1 MNVRSRF
8 PAVRRA
14 RTRVQR
20 IGFGAGA
27 LFLAAL
33 SGCGPDP
40 EAPAAPEPEAAATT
54 PSQQSTA
61 RGFPEAPTAPRPA
74 ALPPA
79 PSADV
84 RPVGPYQADH
94 GRDCAGWPRLA
105 LDTLPGTCVGIV
117 AHATHPA
124 IAAAGPRFRPR
135 SIVQDPVRDDVLWII
150 DGGAQRDHA
159 GRVFRL
165 RVAPGRGEPPAV
177 HLVLTRL
184 HRPHGGRV
192 GPDGKVYVG
201 EVDGIFRFDP
211 AAVNAAIDALPPA
224 PSGPQPVVS
233 VAREA
238 VVSGLPTQL
247 RREERIRYH
256 PLSAFVFTPEWD
268 LIVNRGSSTDRCL
281 ESLPAARCEDEAD
294 GLAGLVRYPYLGGGR
309 FGTEAE
315 VIARGLRNS
324 VALAA
329 HPSGTLLQGENGADF
344 QEAERPHEELN
355 VIVRG
360 GHYGWPYCFDER
372 GRDPSWAHSDFT
384 CDPVGNPTYH
394 PPLRLL
400 PPHGAPLGLAYYD
413 HAALPML
420 TGHLLVSLHG
430 YRATGHRVLA
440 LPVNARGLP
449 PAEGGE
455 LTLLAGWDADEQGP
469 KGAPVELWVARDGS
483 IWLVEDKNG
492 TVLRVAAETYA
503 PSADADPH
511 ASSGASGLQPAD
523 AVFVGLRTEVFG
535 PRCGACHA
543 FLLGP
548 PDEAAQA
555 LRHEGWL
562 ALDGDVTALEQR
574 ITRRH
579 ARPMPPSVPLPADE
593 LARVRAWLA
602 TQR

>member
-1 MNVRSRF
+1 MNERTPF
-8 PAVRRA
+8 PASRRA
-14 RTRVQR
+14 LSSAQAFR
-20 IGFGAGA
+20 FGAGLLLLVA
-27 LFLAAL
+27 LA
-33 SGCGPDP
+33 GCGPDP
-40 EAPAAPEPEAAATT
+40 EIPEGQASQGAAPRAASASPG
-54 PSQQSTA
+54 PSLQ
-61 RGFPEAPTAPRPA
+61 EAPVPPRPA

-79 PSADV
+79 PPADV

-94 GRDCAGWPRLA
+94 GRDCHGWPRLE
-105 LDTLPGTCVGIV
+105 LDTLSGTCVGIV

-135 SIVQDPVRDDVLWII
+135 SIVQDPARDDVFWII

-165 RVAPGRGEPPAV
+165 RAAARPSELPAV

-211 AAVNAAIDALPPA
+211 AAVNVAIDALPPA
-224 PSGPQPVVS
+224 PPGPQPVVA

-238 VVSGLPTQL
+238 VVSGLATQL
-247 RREERIRYH
+247 RREDRIRYH
-256 PLSAFVFTPEWD
+256 PLSAFVFTPAGD

-281 ESLPAARCEDEAD
+281 ESLPATRCEDEAD
-294 GLAGLVRYPYLGGGR
+294 NLAALLRYAYSGAGR
-309 FGTEAE
+309 YATEPE
-315 VIARGLRNS
+315 VLARGLRNS
-324 VALAA
+324 VALVA
-329 HPSGTLLQGENGADF
+329 HGSGTLLQGENGADF
-344 QEAERPHEELN
+344 QEADRPHEELN
-355 VIVRG
+355 VIVAG

-372 GRDPSWAHSDFT
+372 GRDPSWAHSDFH
-384 CDPVGNPTYH
+384 CDPTRNATYRA
-394 PPLRLL
+394 PLRLL

-413 HAALPML
+413 HPAMPML

-430 YRATGHRVLA
+430 YRAAGHRVLA

-449 PAEGGE
+449 PAHGGE
-455 LTLLAGWDADEQGP
+455 LTLLRGWDASERGP

-483 IWLVEDKNG
+483 VWLVEDKNG
-492 TVLRVAAETYA
+492 TVLRIAAETYTL
-503 PSADADPH
+503 SADADDPVGQG
-511 ASSGASGLQPAD
+511 GATAPLD
-523 AVFVGLRTEVFG
+523 VVFAGLRTDVLG

-548 PDEAAQA
+548 PVEAAQA

-562 ALDGDVTALEQR
+562 ALDGDTTALELR

-579 ARPMPPSVPLPADE
+579 ERPMPPAAPLPADE
-593 LARVRAWLA
+593 LLRVRAWLA
-602 TQR
+602 GQR